1 MHQVTATGG
10 GGSQQTGSQQSTG
23 AHPRLRKP
31 KQPASAVVGA
41 ANESMAT
48 ATHPVINPRKVF
60 ICLSRVERLKSISPP
75 IFASHRT
82 MCNQQG
88 CCKLCVRRFE
98 LVNPR
103 KRACPIYLPHSSN
116 FGLLDF
122 AIDELRKSSQAL
134 GFGQQSLR

>member
-23 AHPRLRKP
+23 ALHRLRKP

-60 ICLSRVERLKSISPP
+60 IYVSRVERWKSINSPY
-75 IFASHRT
+75 
-82 MCNQQG
+82 
-88 CCKLCVRRFE
+88 LCQSPQDVQPAE
-98 LVNPR
+98 LV
-103 KRACPIYLPHSSN
+103 
-116 FGLLDF
+116 
-122 AIDELRKSSQAL
+122 
-134 GFGQQSLR
+134 QSEHASI